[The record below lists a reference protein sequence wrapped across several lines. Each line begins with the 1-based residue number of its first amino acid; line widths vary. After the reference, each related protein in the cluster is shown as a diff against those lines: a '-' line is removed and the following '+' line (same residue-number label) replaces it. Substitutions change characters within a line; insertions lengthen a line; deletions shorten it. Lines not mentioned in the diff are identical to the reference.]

1 MLTRRGFCGWV
12 LGTLGLTAFANKLPG
27 AVASTLKVDALLAQ
41 TPLGVATPQLR
52 HYRADAVVT
61 LLGLPIFSRRDVG
74 AGFAALRETVED
86 QRRAIGLH
94 LAGGSNPARTH
105 GLHYHGSIEEVIVN
119 HGGVSIEAAYFGFV
133 TTSSDEKFE
142 EARQKFLAPA
152 KTPTFVVAEGLHRV
166 GQVRCEKGSVSV
178 PDQAWPD
185 LTGLI
190 QEVRS
195 RFVSADR
202 STHEL
207 QVPGNAAAATFLHA
221 VLIAVRSGKA
231 SSELDYIHNA
241 ANFRLNLEKAPD
253 PHTGAV
259 FAANRLAAGPNSVS
273 RFTGHVR
280 ELATHKVTTFRFW
293 LDDQSELP
301 LRIELQPRSYLRI
314 NLEFE
319 PEEDRPQGQRTEA
332 T

>member
-1 MLTRRGFCGWV
+1 MLTRRGFCGCA
-12 LGTLGLTAFANKLPG
+12 LGTLGLTALAKRLPAA
-27 AVASTLKVDALLAQ
+27 AVSTLQVDTLLAR
-41 TPLGVATPQLR
+41 TPLGMAKPLLR
-52 HYRADAVVT
+52 HYRADVVVT
-61 LLGLPIFSRRDVG
+61 LLGLPIFSRRNVG

-86 QRRAIGLH
+86 QRSEIGLH
-94 LAGGSNPARTH
+94 LAGCSNPARTH
-105 GLHYHGSIEEVIVN
+105 GLHYHGSIEEVAVC
-119 HGGVSIEAAYFGFV
+119 HGGVSVEAAYFGFV
-133 TTSSDEKFE
+133 TTSNDEKFE
-142 EARQKFLAPA
+142 QARQTFLAPA
-152 KTPTFVVAEGLHRV
+152 KTPTFVAAEGLHRI

-185 LTGLI
+185 LAGLI
-190 QEVRS
+190 QEVRT
-195 RFVSADR
+195 RFFSADR
-202 STHEL
+202 STKEL
-207 QVPGNAAAATFLHA
+207 QVPGTAAAATFLHSS
-221 VLIAVRSGKA
+221 LTAVRSGKA

-259 FAANRLAAGPNSVS
+259 FAANRLTACPNSVS

-293 LDDQSELP
+293 LDDQSALP

-314 NLEFE
+314 NLEIE
-319 PEEDRPQGQRTEA
+319 PLEDRPRGQRTEE